1 MIIII
6 IIFIIYLIILDESI
20 ISYTQIRIGP
30 FNIGY
35 YGLFS
40 SLINGCNFII
50 TQYLIPKINIIFG
63 FQSFP
68 IIFLL
73 LSILLYILIYPF
85 FLIDIYITL
94 ILIIIISSLSIIF
107 IIFTAFPSYSKYSY
121 LGSIR
126 IISQLIS

>member
-107 IIFTAFPSYSKYSY
+107 IIFTAFPS
-121 LGSIR
+121 
-126 IISQLIS
+126 